1 MQYEAVRYNT
11 AAASSEQQ
19 EEMQMKE
26 FLYTF
31 LYQTDLG
38 QKIRDALNSVFPGLI
53 REPVRVPVPV
63 QTPEEDRRP
72 LLRR

>member
-1 MQYEAVRYNT
+1 
-11 AAASSEQQ
+11 
-19 EEMQMKE
+19 MKE

-63 QTPEEDRRP
+63 QMPGEDRRP